1 MVEFFDDAEIMPSS
15 MIDISDGLSS
25 EILHLCKQSNL
36 GCVLYEE
43 KIPVDEE
50 ARQFAYKLEI
60 DHLQQQHHDLDID
73 LKNELQHFGNDRVIS
88 DLKKKKLS
96 IKDEIER
103 LKKK

>member
-1 MVEFFDDAEIMPSS
+1 MNTEKVER
-15 MIDISDGLSS
+15 
-25 EILHLCKQSNL
+25 H
-36 GCVLYEE
+36 
-43 KIPVDEE
+43 
-50 ARQFAYKLEI
+50 I